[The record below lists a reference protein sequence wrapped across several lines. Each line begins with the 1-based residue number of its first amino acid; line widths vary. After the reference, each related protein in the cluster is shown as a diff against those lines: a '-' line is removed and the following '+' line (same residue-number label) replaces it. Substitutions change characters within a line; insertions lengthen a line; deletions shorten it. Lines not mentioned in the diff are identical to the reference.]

1 MPLNSNQKQAALLQ
15 KYAQLTGLDPALL
28 KFSVNN
34 NRYSPDQGSFLGG
47 SYSVAPTAGYRNTD
61 RYGSNAPGA
70 NDINVTGDIETYLKQ
85 VAGFDTRKSARDSQG
100 RLAYGELGAPR
111 FDFEI
116 QRRLQAQNARQPNAS
131 PAYNFDK
138 NGYFSGLQKDYQSQL
153 EKDHP
158 GFIQAPL
165 NDKNEPHAPQINGF
179 ENPNTV
185 TYDPKYG
192 YIIPKEAYHPE
203 SPDAFTRYG
212 PYVPLLLFG
221 AGVAASSLAAG
232 GAASSGASGAA
243 GGTAGGASGT
253 ATTAIDIGAAD
264 LGGAAAS
271 GGAFGGASGGGLA
284 ASGGGLAAAGTA
296 PAAAPAAGGLFGTN
310 LTAGELVSGAGTLA
324 GAGGLS
330 GGSGG
335 GSSGNA
341 PAAQSNPYNA
351 DGLSPNGYDGSG
363 IGAGL
368 GNNGGNNNT
377 AALDQLF
384 NGNQSVGTP
393 GANGSSYTLDQLFA
407 TPAVGGGQSVATGD
421 KNLDLMLN
429 NAYGGYKAQ
438 NPGWAGT
445 IAQWWNTAKG
455 TYNAAKQSGVIG
467 GLLGGSGGNS
477 NLGSLLGGLLT
488 AYTAYRGAQAQEPKD
503 KYTDYSS
510 IQGNHVSLD
519 PSIRNL
525 QNESLGNTGALES
538 GVMGYGTKFRNRSDE
553 NAGAYDK
560 LYAELTSNQNPFIQA
575 RVDPLK
581 GQIASRRGELQ
592 RSQGLRG
599 VSGSS
604 FGNDELTNFDF
615 GASRELGNA
624 TASATQEALGARSGT
639 LGNIGAQN
647 TSTLAGNNSI
657 TGQLNSLN
665 TNRTGIAGQRS
676 AQELA
681 SLGLSDQAAQ
691 QLQQAAINKND
702 IYANILKGYLG

>member
-1 MPLNSNQKQAALLQ
+1 MAKISDIDLLKKYEALLG
-15 KYAQLTGLDPALL
+15 YNTAQLTSG
-28 KFSVNN
+28 
-34 NRYSPDQGSFLGG
+34 
-47 SYSVAPTAGYRNTD
+47 
-61 RYGSNAPGA
+61 
-70 NDINVTGDIETYLKQ
+70 VTGDSRMGQAAQYLYGTP
-85 VAGFDTRKSARDSQG
+85 GFNNNFRQGASGQSDVTKNVQSIADGLRAYESSLGVKDAQG
-100 RLAYGELGAPR
+100 RLAYGTAGNLSAPVNNSAINLPGVTPKNYL
-111 FDFEI
+111 D
-116 QRRLQAQNARQPNAS
+116 NATRSLKENAG
-131 PAYNFDK
+131 FTVT
-138 NGYFSGLQKDYQSQL
+138 
-153 EKDHP
+153 KDHFGDLNKEFQAAYP
-158 GFIQAPL
+158 GYMQAPL
-165 NDKNEPHAPQINGF
+165 NKEGSPDAPRIWAF
-179 ENPNTV
+179 EDPNTIK
-185 TYDPKYG
+185 YDPKYG
-192 YIIPKEAYHPE
+192 YIIPKSNFHPT
-203 SPDAFTRYG
+203 SPDAVSRYG
-212 PYVPLLLFG
+212 QYVPLLLFG

-271 GGAFGGASGGGLA
+271 GGAFGGASAGAATGTGLGATGAGLGAGG
-284 ASGGGLAAAGTA
+284 AAAGSATG
-296 PAAAPAAGGLFGTN
+296 AAGGAATSGGLFGTG
-310 LTAGELVSGAGTLA
+310 LSGGQVLSGAGTLA
-324 GAGGLS
+324 GAGGVS

-335 GSSGNA
+335 GNA
-341 PAAQSNPYNA
+341 PAAQSYPYNA

-438 NPGWAGT
+438 TPGWAGT

-467 GLLGGSGGNS
+467 GLLGGSGNS

-615 GASRELGNA
+615 GANRELGNA
-624 TASATQEALGARSGT
+624 TATATQEALGARSGT